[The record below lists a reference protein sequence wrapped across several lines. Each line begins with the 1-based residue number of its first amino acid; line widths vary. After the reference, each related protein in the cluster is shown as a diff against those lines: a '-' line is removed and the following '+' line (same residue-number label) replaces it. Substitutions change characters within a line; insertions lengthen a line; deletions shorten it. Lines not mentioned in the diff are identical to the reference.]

1 MLWIIRL
8 WRTARVG
15 LGEARS
21 SRDVRVSPYASCT
34 CPEQCVGE
42 LPSVVKRPAIE
53 AREQRREGC
62 TGGQKLQPRQLVRA
76 ECSVYVQL
84 LALYARVNIGN
95 HSAATRERFATDSET
110 SAAAE
115 QAANATTKPSGA
127 QQVRTPPPKP
137 QHTKQ
142 SNRSEERFSLTPRSR
157 IRSNTF
163 GEINLLLNLERSHTR
178 DATPPRRAHTP

>member
-1 MLWIIRL
+1 M
-8 WRTARVG
+8 
-15 LGEARS
+15 GEARS

-34 CPEQCVGE
+34 CPAQCVGE
-42 LPSVVKRPAIE
+42 LRSVVKRPAIE
-53 AREQRREGC
+53 AKEQRRLHRRA
-62 TGGQKLQPRQLVRA
+62 KALQSRQLVRA

-115 QAANATTKPSGA
+115 QAADATTKPSGA

-142 SNRSEERFSLTPRSR
+142 SNRSDERFSLTPRSR

>member
-1 MLWIIRL
+1 M
-8 WRTARVG
+8 
-15 LGEARS
+15 
-21 SRDVRVSPYASCT
+21 
-34 CPEQCVGE
+34 
-42 LPSVVKRPAIE
+42 
-53 AREQRREGC
+53 
-62 TGGQKLQPRQLVRA
+62 RA

-115 QAANATTKPSGA
+115 QAADATTKTSGA
-127 QQVRTPPPKP
+127 QQVSTPPPKP

-157 IRSNTF
+157 IRGTKA
-163 GEINLLLNLERSHTR
+163 GEINLLLNLERSSHKTNAHPVTR
-178 DATPPRRAHTP
+178 HRRNSDM

>member
-1 MLWIIRL
+1 MDHSSV
-8 WRTARVG
+8 ARVG
-15 LGEARS
+15 LGEAKS

-115 QAANATTKPSGA
+115 QAADATTKPSGA
-127 QQVRTPPPKP
+127 QQVSNASPEATTHKAKQP
-137 QHTKQ
+137 Q
-142 SNRSEERFSLTPRSR
+142 
-157 IRSNTF
+157 
-163 GEINLLLNLERSHTR
+163 
-178 DATPPRRAHTP
+178 

>member
-1 MLWIIRL
+1 M
-8 WRTARVG
+8 
-15 LGEARS
+15 
-21 SRDVRVSPYASCT
+21 
-34 CPEQCVGE
+34 
-42 LPSVVKRPAIE
+42 
-53 AREQRREGC
+53 
-62 TGGQKLQPRQLVRA
+62 RA

-115 QAANATTKPSGA
+115 QAADATTKTSGA
-127 QQVRTPPPKP
+127 QQVSTPPPTEATTHK
-137 QHTKQ
+137 
-142 SNRSEERFSLTPRSR
+142 SNRSEERFSLTHRSR
-157 IRSNTF
+157 IRSTKA